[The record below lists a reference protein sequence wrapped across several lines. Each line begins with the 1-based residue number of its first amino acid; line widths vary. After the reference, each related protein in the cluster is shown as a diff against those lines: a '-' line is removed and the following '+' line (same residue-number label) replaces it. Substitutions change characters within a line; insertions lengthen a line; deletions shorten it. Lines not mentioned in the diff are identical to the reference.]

1 MARQLTGQNAT
12 SVAHPWKSP
21 VSHANLQLHTCRK
34 NASVGCGKERHPRHS
49 QGLFPAW
56 EGCKPK
62 QGSCQ
67 RYCARGWSTEVLCR
81 KAAFLQA
88 EHPGASRQ
96 WAEQT
101 NTSETLSKMSRAQG
115 VPHSF
120 QEHHPPSTPNPDAIS
135 SQDALSRRVFA
146 FGGYQKAMQS
156 FYGVQTMAAKQ
167 ETEQKENQ

>member
-1 MARQLTGQNAT
+1 MARQPTGQNAT
-12 SVAHPWKSP
+12 SVGHLWKSP

-34 NASVGCGKERHPRHS
+34 NASPRHS

-56 EGCKPK
+56 EGCKPT

-67 RYCARGWSTEVLCR
+67 RYSARGWSTEVFCR
-81 KAAFLQA
+81 KAVFLQA
-88 EHPGASRQ
+88 EHPGASRR

-101 NTSETLSKMSRAQG
+101 NTSETLSETSRAQG

-120 QEHHPPSTPNPDAIS
+120 QEHHRPSTPNPDAIS

-146 FGGYQKAMQS
+146 FGSYQKAMQRLL
-156 FYGVQTMAAKQ
+156 GVQTMAAKQ
-167 ETEQKENQ
+167 ENKEKRKQ